1 MGNTRLWD
9 PFWNEIAIFMVHQ
22 YPITILQK
30 IKKNLAYVGPF
41 VDYLWNNKQ
50 GSYTFF
56 VRKFH
61 DFSRTNFKQTVNE
74 YKWNFE

>member
-30 IKKNLAYVGPF
+30 KTKKKNIFFFLAYVGPF
-41 VDYLWNNKQ
+41 VDYLWNNKIEVLCNLFNPLTQ
-50 GSYTFF
+50 Y
-56 VRKFH
+56 
-61 DFSRTNFKQTVNE
+61 Q
-74 YKWNFE
+74 